1 MDSLRKIKKRD
12 WYLLGGLTA
21 LAALLRFV
29 NLPHPGEIIFDE
41 TYFAN
46 FAHNYLTNTKF
57 FDAEPPLG
65 KFLIAG
71 GEWLFGHNSFGWRAV
86 PALFGTAVIP
96 LMYLLAKRIF
106 GGTVLPAL
114 AGTLALLDG
123 LLLVESRTAVLDGFV
138 VFFNLLTYL
147 LFFCSLQAGTRRR
160 SALWL
165 AATGVSLGL
174 GLSLK
179 WITLA
184 FLGPAVVLL
193 LVLAWA
199 PAKRVQK
206 FFKVRSA
213 TALLDAVGARARNL
227 LPWYAYVGLLGV
239 LPVLVYIPIFAAH
252 LPFDSTGQGL
262 IQLHQTIYNYH
273 HTLKAVH
280 PYGSD
285 WYTWP
290 FEIRPVA
297 YYFKTVGGQWQ
308 GIVALGNPVIWWS
321 GVAAVAFSA
330 WRFVGKRN
338 LALGFL
344 LLAILAHYGPWSV
357 IGRVLFIYHYL
368 GALPFVM
375 LTLAYVLRE
384 SWDWKPQDKSVQLF
398 LWILLLAAA
407 ATLGGMLGRSA
418 LGALPPAAG
427 YGLGALVA
435 GLPVL
440 WLATTNQL
448 DWRWGRKQAVVFVG
462 LCVLAF
468 VYFYPIWTGVGLDS
482 ADYLRHMWLKSWI

>member
-1 MDSLRKIKKRD
+1 MRKRD
-12 WYLLGGLTA
+12 WYLIGGLTA
-21 LAALLRFV
+21 LAAILRFV
-29 NLPHPGEIIFDE
+29 NLPHPHEIVFDE

-46 FAHNYLTNTKF
+46 FAHDYLTHTKF

-71 GEWLFGHNSFGWRAV
+71 GEWLFGFNSFGWRAA

-96 LMYLLAKRIF
+96 LMYLFAKRLF
-106 GGTVLPAL
+106 GGTVLPTL
-114 AGTLALLDG
+114 AATLALLDG

-147 LFFCSLQAGTRRR
+147 LFFCSLQASTRRR
-160 SALWL
+160 SLGWL

-174 GLSLK
+174 ALSLK

-184 FLGPAVVLL
+184 FLGPAVALL

-199 PAKRVQK
+199 PAKRVQR

-213 TALLDAVGARARNL
+213 TAILNMVGAKAANL
-227 LPWYAYVGLLGV
+227 QPWYAYVGLLGV
-239 LPVLVYIPIFAAH
+239 VPALVYAPIFSAH
-252 LPFDSTGQGL
+252 LPFDTTGQGFF
-262 IQLHQTIYNYH
+262 QLHQTIYNYH

-280 PYGSD
+280 PYGSV

-290 FEIRPVA
+290 LETRPVA
-297 YYFKTVGGQWQ
+297 FYFKAIHGQWQ

-321 GVAAVAFSA
+321 GVAAVGFAL
-330 WRFVGKRN
+330 WRFAAKRN
-338 LALGFL
+338 LAVGFL
-344 LLAILAHYGPWSV
+344 LFAILAHYGPWSV
-357 IGRVLFIYHYL
+357 IGRVLFLYHYL

-375 LTLAYVLRE
+375 LALAYALRV
-384 SWDWKPQDKSVQLF
+384 SWGWRPKDASVQLF

-407 ATLGGMLGRSA
+407 VALGGMLGRSA
-418 LGALPPAAG
+418 LGNAPAAAG
-427 YGLGALVA
+427 FSLGGLLT

-448 DWRWGRKQAVVFVG
+448 DWRWGRKHVVAFVW
-462 LCVLAF
+462 LAALAF